1 MVPYSK
7 LVFTLS
13 DSKDQI
19 LFVGGVISSALC
31 GAGLPSFVFLF
42 GDIADS
48 FEGGMTPDQILDS
61 ITRVSKI
68 LIIIG
73 VFILLGSYMFYVLL
87 SAASERIG

>member
-7 LVFTLS
+7 LVFTLA
-13 DSKDQI
+13 DSNDKM
-19 LFVGGVISSALC
+19 LFIGGMISSALC

-48 FEGGMTPDQILDS
+48 FEGGMTPDQILES
-61 ITRVSKI
+61 ITHVAKI
-68 LIIIG
+68 LSIIG
-73 VFILLGSYMFYVLL
+73 SLILLGSYLFYVLL